1 MMNPPAT
8 TLTFLKRYEAWRPRA
23 TAEAFDAAAANAA
36 AADTAATTKVKPDN
50 RPKSPHAERMRHD
63 FPITT

>member
-1 MMNPPAT
+1 M
-8 TLTFLKRYEAWRPRA
+8 LPRA
-23 TAEAFDAAAANAA
+23 TAEAFDAA